1 MLVERTLNRSASNR
15 SAMETENNTSTEKT
29 VISASHLLQKD
40 LPTLAAHEDPN
51 EALNLMDQFHVS
63 HLPVIENGKYLGL
76 ISESTLLEADPDL
89 MQHSGSEFGL
99 LAVSVKP
106 EMHWMEVLKI
116 SAEHQLTL
124 IPVTNAEND
133 YLGCITTES
142 LVGHLNEALSADKPG
157 GFLVIELWSKDYSM
171 QQIARIVEENDA
183 KILSL
188 SILPGEDGRI
198 ELHIKLNKP
207 EINAILQSL
216 ERFGYYVKASFQE
229 EVYTEELRRRYDELM
244 RYLNL

>member
-15 SAMETENNTSTEKT
+15 SAMGIEYNTSTEKT

-106 EMHWMEVLKI
+106 EMHWMEVLKL

-142 LVGHLNEALSADKPG
+142 LVGHLSDALSADKPG

>member
-1 MLVERTLNRSASNR
+1 
-15 SAMETENNTSTEKT
+15 
-29 VISASHLLQKD
+29 
-40 LPTLAAHEDPN
+40 
-51 EALNLMDQFHVS
+51 
-63 HLPVIENGKYLGL
+63 
-76 ISESTLLEADPDL
+76 
-89 MQHSGSEFGL
+89 
-99 LAVSVKP
+99 
-106 EMHWMEVLKI
+106 
-116 SAEHQLTL
+116 
-124 IPVTNAEND
+124 
-133 YLGCITTES
+133 
-142 LVGHLNEALSADKPG
+142 
-157 GFLVIELWSKDYSM
+157 VIELWSKDYSM

>member
-1 MLVERTLNRSASNR
+1 M
-15 SAMETENNTSTEKT
+15 
-29 VISASHLLQKD
+29 ISVSHILQKD

-51 EALNLMDQFHVS
+51 EALNLMDQYHVS

-76 ISESTLLEADPDL
+76 ISESTLLEADPDY
-89 MQHSGSEFGL
+89 MQHAGAEFGL
-99 LAVSVKP
+99 FKLSVKP
-106 EMHWMEVLKI
+106 EMHWMEVLRMA
-116 SAEHQLTL
+116 SENQLTL
-124 IPVTNAEND
+124 VPVTNAEND

-142 LVGHLNEALSADKPG
+142 LIGQICEALSADKPG
-157 GFLVIELWSKDYSM
+157 GFLVIEMWSKDYSM
-171 QQIARIVEENDA
+171 QQIARIIEENDA

-188 SILPGEDGRI
+188 SMLPGEDGRI

-216 ERFGYYVKASFQE
+216 ERFGYFVKASFQE
-229 EVYTEELRRRYDELM
+229 QVYTEELRRRFDELM